1 MKITAPKSVQG
12 LRIVIGIML
21 RIHRPQAIAF
31 GLGILLQAASPVAI
45 TVVTG
50 LLIGSIP
57 DTVRA
62 GFDSGPGRHSIVLL
76 IVLAGLVVLN
86 RALSPL
92 IAALSHNLGRYV
104 DRHLQE
110 RTLQAVGAPSG
121 IRHLEDGATMD
132 TVRIARGLGLDASR
146 PSLAVEGMGRIFPL
160 WLQAIGSAAVL
171 FAFHWWLAIV
181 WILAWPVLVLFL
193 QREYVR
199 VGQVGYGQS
208 TALRRAEYLRDLA
221 LTPAAAKELRLWGL
235 LEWLVARFD
244 AAWYSAIAPVWA
256 ARKPRAGTLAVII
269 ATVLALNVASYGLL
283 AHAAATGD
291 ISLAALAVFTQ
302 AMTSVNTFTAFDD
315 ANAHLSYAAVTVP
328 QVVELEN
335 SLAAQEEPAGTVPL
349 DAPAEAIR
357 FESVTFGYPGAHRR
371 VLDGFDLTID
381 AGKSLA
387 IVGDNGAGKTSM
399 VKLLCGLYQP
409 DSGRITVDGADLAT
423 IAPDRWRHQV
433 AALFQ
438 DFVHYHLSVADNIAL
453 GAPHVPRDPELLREA
468 AARADILDVIEALP
482 HQWDTILSREY
493 TEGTDLSGGQ
503 WQRIALARAFF
514 AVAAGA
520 KLLILD
526 EPTAALDVRAEA
538 GLYERFLDLTAGL
551 TTCLISHR
559 FSTVRRADRII
570 VVRGGRI
577 VEDGGHDE
585 LMAAGSRYAEM
596 FKLQAARFSEES
608 HA

>member
-1 MKITAPKSVQG
+1 MMIPRSVQG
-12 LRIVIGIML
+12 LRIVIGL
-21 RIHRPQAIAF
+21 LPRIHRSQAVAF
-31 GLGILLQAASPVAI
+31 GLGILVQAASPVAI

-57 DTVRA
+57 ETVRN
-62 GFDSGPGRHSIVLL
+62 GFDSPAGRHSIVLL
-76 IVLAGLVVLN
+76 IVLAALVVLN

-92 IAALSHNLGRYV
+92 IAALSHNLGRFV

-110 RTLQAVGAPSG
+110 RTLRAVGTPSG
-121 IRHLEDGATMD
+121 IGHLEDSATLD

-171 FAFHWWLAIV
+171 LVFHWWLAIL
-181 WILAWPVLVLFL
+181 WILAWPFLVLAL
-193 QREYVR
+193 QREYMR

-208 TALRRAEYLRDLA
+208 KALRRAEYLRDLA
-221 LTPAAAKELRLWGL
+221 LTPAAAKELRLWGM

-244 AAWYSAIAPVWA
+244 SAWYSAIAPVWK
-256 ARKPRAGTLAVII
+256 ARKPRAGILAVVIGTI
-269 ATVLALNVASYGLL
+269 LVLNLASYGLL

-315 ANAHLSYAAVTVP
+315 SNAHLSYAAVAVP
-328 QVVELEN
+328 KVLELEN
-335 SLAAQEEPAGTVPL
+335 SLASTKEGAGTVPV
-349 DAPAEAIR
+349 DAPVEAIR
-357 FESVTFGYPGAHRR
+357 FESVSFGYPGAQRR
-371 VLDGFDLTID
+371 VLDDFDLTIP
-381 AGKSLA
+381 AGRSLA
-387 IVGDNGAGKTSM
+387 IVGDNGAGKTSL
-399 VKLLCGLYQP
+399 VKLMCGLYQP
-409 DSGRITVDGADLAT
+409 DSGRITVDGTDLST
-423 IAPDRWRHQV
+423 IAPAQWHHQV

-438 DFVHYHLSVADNIAL
+438 DFVHYHLSVSDNIAL
-453 GAPHVPRDPELLREA
+453 GAPHDPELLREA
-468 AARADILDVIEALP
+468 AARADILELIEGLP
-482 HQWDTILSREY
+482 KQWDTILSREY
-493 TEGTDLSGGQ
+493 TGGTDLSGGQ

-520 KLLILD
+520 RVLILD

-538 GLYERFLDLTAGL
+538 RLYERFLDLTAGL

-570 VVRGGRI
+570 VVRDGRI

-585 LMAAGSRYAEM
+585 LMAAGGRYAEM
-596 FKLQAARFSEES
+596 FTLQAARFIEES